1 MLTTSYASSCQFN
14 RRAIMDQQTYM
25 ITFDDVSA
33 ADANRYAEELRQAL
47 LDASPDVEV
56 HRRRD
61 DPRTQDFGATLVL
74 LLGTPA
80 AAAIVTAIG
89 NWLALRNR
97 ASITVKRADKQIVI
111 QNITSKK
118 AGQLAQL
125 LLNKS

>member
-1 MLTTSYASSCQFN
+1 ME
-14 RRAIMDQQTYM
+14 QQTYI

-33 ADANRYAEELRQAL
+33 ADANRYAGELRQAL
-47 LDASPDVEV
+47 LEASPDVEV
-56 HRRRD
+56 YRRRD
-61 DPRTQDFGATLVL
+61 DPHTQDFGATLVL

-97 ASITVKRADKQIVI
+97 ASITIKRTDEQIVV

-118 AGQLAQL
+118 AGDLAQL
-125 LLNKS
+125 LLNKM